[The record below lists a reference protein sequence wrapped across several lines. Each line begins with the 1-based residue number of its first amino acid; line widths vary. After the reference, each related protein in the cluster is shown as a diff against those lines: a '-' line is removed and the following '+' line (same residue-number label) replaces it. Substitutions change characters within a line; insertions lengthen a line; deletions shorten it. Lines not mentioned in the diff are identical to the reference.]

1 MTLNPSGQRRPKF
14 QRIPKGRRMDV
25 RREEFDRLIDLLNE
39 RTDLLN
45 RLLQDQ
51 QIQFHRIAQIQAQ
64 FDSMQ
69 QALARLTREVS
80 EL

>member
-1 MTLNPSGQRRPKF
+1 MTLNPSRQRRPTF

-64 FDSMQ
+64 FDLMQ